1 MLDLHAPLCT
11 GRRCGQHDNRSLRT
25 SAKAA
30 DTARFYSWPYTEV
43 VQIVIRSSAKI
54 ERFVACETFH
64 PSEKKITIN
73 RRQRL
78 ELAAKFVELPLRPIS
93 CNGKKNSF

>member
-30 DTARFYSWPYTEV
+30 DTTRFYSWPYTEV
-43 VQIVIRSSAKI
+43 VQIVIRISAKI

-64 PSEKKITIN
+64 PSEKKITRN
-73 RRQRL
+73 RRQL
-78 ELAAKFVELPLRPIS
+78 ELSAKFVELPLIS
-93 CNGKKNSF
+93 CNVKNSF